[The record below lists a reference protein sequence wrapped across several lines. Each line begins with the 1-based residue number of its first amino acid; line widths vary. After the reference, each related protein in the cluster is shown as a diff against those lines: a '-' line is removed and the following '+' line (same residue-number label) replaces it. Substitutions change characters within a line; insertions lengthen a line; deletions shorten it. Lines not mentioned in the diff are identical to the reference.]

1 MYSTF
6 DAIRNFIVGDVT
18 ALIEKNRIE
27 VADDSG
33 GVRTN
38 GAALSGLT
46 LGLSYQINIVLPET
60 ENVAVFNAIF
70 RSLRD
75 NLLR

>member
-6 DAIRNFIVGDVT
+6 DAIKSFIDSDPTKATEARPDEVT
-18 ALIEKNRIE
+18 TPHDRSVPDQA
-27 VADDSG
+27 G
-33 GVRTN
+33 GKMK
-38 GAALSGLT
+38 

-60 ENVAVFNAIF
+60 ENIAVFNAIF
-70 RSLRD
+70 KSLRD